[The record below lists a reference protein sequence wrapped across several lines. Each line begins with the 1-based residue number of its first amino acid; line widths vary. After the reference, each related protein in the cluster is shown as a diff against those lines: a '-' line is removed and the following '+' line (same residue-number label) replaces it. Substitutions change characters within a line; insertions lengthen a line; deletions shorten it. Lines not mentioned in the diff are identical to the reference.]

1 MTTRVLLVT
10 TRLLLRNETNNG
22 FLRHTGS
29 NKITIPLHRGFSDS
43 TSSSS
48 GDDNGVPSSLSSS
61 SKSSSSSSSSSSP
74 KNWRKQQLEKI
85 ENKFDKTLTIENEE
99 DLQPMWKGMESR
111 VIRRKVRTLED
122 TKGRSGRMN
131 IKKTDEDVWLE
142 EGLYNNYQDDN
153 DNDSSNN
160 KT

>member
-1 MTTRVLLVT
+1 MTTRFLLVT

-61 SKSSSSSSSSSSP
+61 SKSSSSSSSSP

>member
-1 MTTRVLLVT
+1 MTTRFLLVT
-10 TRLLLRNETNNG
+10 TRLRLRNETTNG

-29 NKITIPLHRGFSDS
+29 NKITIPLHRGLSDS
-43 TSSSS
+43 TFSSS
-48 GDDNGVPSSLSSS
+48 GDDNGFPSSL
-61 SKSSSSSSSSSSP
+61 SSSSSSSSP

-160 KT
+160 

>member
-61 SKSSSSSSSSSSP
+61 SKSSSSSSSSP

-85 ENKFDKTLTIENEE
+85 ENKFDKTFTIENEE

>member
-1 MTTRVLLVT
+1 MTRI
-10 TRLLLRNETNNG
+10 LLRNETHNG
-22 FLRHTGS
+22 FLRHTAS
-29 NKITIPLHRGFSDS
+29 NKPTFPLHRGFSDS
-43 TSSSS
+43 NSSSS
-48 GDDNGVPSSLSSS
+48 SSDDDNGVF
-61 SKSSSSSSSSSSP
+61 SSSSSSSSP

-85 ENKFDKTLTIENEE
+85 ENKFDKTLNIENEE

-111 VIRRKVRTLED
+111 VTRRKLRTLED

-142 EGLYNNYQDDN
+142 EGLYNNYDD

-160 KT
+160 KK

>member
-61 SKSSSSSSSSSSP
+61 SKSSSSSSSSP

>member
-1 MTTRVLLVT
+1 V
-10 TRLLLRNETNNG
+10 
-22 FLRHTGS
+22 F
-29 NKITIPLHRGFSDS
+29 
-43 TSSSS
+43 
-48 GDDNGVPSSLSSS
+48 
-61 SKSSSSSSSSSSP
+61 SSSSSSSSP

-85 ENKFDKTLTIENEE
+85 ENKFDKTLNIENEE